1 MNDLSVGELLIEAN
15 RSIRSLTWDIGAINA
30 RGVLAAWPD
39 LAAASRRVLDL
50 LPVPGRTWIDVLDLN
65 PVTVAQTAAPT
76 PAFVDAA
83 RLLDRAADL
92 LDAYA
97 PTGISDIEGTKVA
110 RASVLLGL
118 HTAAHTATVTLSGH
132 IAAET
137 KRRLP
142 YVSHG
147 AMPTL
152 CRQFRDL
159 EAVLSDENTLAG
171 LGRMRADL
179 PADDVTMRV
188 GQALIRWRATATATL
203 EGTPTRDDIRYVAQ
217 TEARLTAYAAAI
229 GAAAQNAGVITE
241 AEAGMFSTSLTG
253 ARRGWERLTAAWQD
267 RLVVPRS
274 SNPDLAAESTNVRVA
289 LDAATRDGIQWA
301 QRNAVAAK
309 VDLPVVL
316 ADLRSAMRGSR
327 AVAEQ
332 LTALPERLIADGAL
346 HGSSRTLSATLSA
359 SPANLT
365 GQALTDT
372 LVNKLIPLR
381 PEHLPA
387 LVEPARAQ
395 VQLVDVVVAATEN
408 LPDGRMAGLTRPAA
422 ELARDETALEK
433 LRARVRPSTAFARKK
448 IDTKIRKVGDSAQE
462 GVKEEGKAL
471 ERGRAR
477 ARARPTKKP
486 EPSIQSERETENLPQ
501 GHLPGFTRPA
511 AEIARDETALE
522 KLPARGRSPAQV
534 DLGDL
539 RARVSSLTE
548 RPTSPAT
555 LPAQPKVQRRGPQ
568 V

>member
-1 MNDLSVGELLIEAN
+1 MNDLSVGELLIESN

-30 RGVLAAWPD
+30 RGVLAAWPG
-39 LAAASRRVLDL
+39 LAQASRRVLDL
-50 LPVPGRTWIDVLDLN
+50 LPVPGRTWIDVLDFN
-65 PVTVAQTAAPT
+65 PVTLAQTVAPT

-83 RLLDRAADL
+83 RLLNRAADL

-118 HTAAHTATVTLSGH
+118 STAAHTATVTLSGH
-132 IAAET
+132 IAAES

-142 YVSHG
+142 YVPHG
-147 AMPTL
+147 AMPRL

-179 PADDVTMRV
+179 PTDDVTLRV
-188 GQALIRWRATATATL
+188 GQALIRWRVTATATL

-217 TEARLTAYAAAI
+217 TEARLTAYAAAF
-229 GAAAQNAGVITE
+229 GAAAQSTGVITE
-241 AEAGMFSTSLTG
+241 AEAGMLSTSLAG
-253 ARRGWERLTAAWQD
+253 ARRGWERLAAAWPD

-274 SNPDLAAESTNVRVA
+274 SNPDLADESTNVRVA
-289 LDAATRDGIQWA
+289 LNAATRDGIQWA
-301 QRNAVAAK
+301 QPDAVAAR

-316 ADLRSAMRGSR
+316 ADLRSVMRGSR

-346 HGSSRTLSATLSA
+346 HGSSRTLSATLA
-359 SPANLT
+359 DSPGNLT

-387 LVEPARAQ
+387 LVEPAREQ
-395 VQLVDVVVAATEN
+395 VHLVDIVVAATEN
-408 LPDGRMAGLTRPAA
+408 LPDGRLAGLTGPAA

-433 LRARVRPSTAFARKK
+433 LRARVRPSTASARKD
-448 IDTKIRKVGDSAQE
+448 IGTKIRKVGDSAQE
-462 GVKEEGKAL
+462 AVKEGNAL
-471 ERGRAR
+471 ERVTAR
-477 ARARPTKKP
+477 ARARTPKKP
-486 EPSIQSERETENLPQ
+486 EPTTQSK
-501 GHLPGFTRPA
+501 
-511 AEIARDETALE
+511 RDQTHQTKASRRA
-522 KLPARGRSPAQV
+522 PHRGGGA
-534 DLGDL
+534 
-539 RARVSSLTE
+539 SL
-548 RPTSPAT
+548 
-555 LPAQPKVQRRGPQ
+555 
-568 V
+568 